1 MSQPTEQTQ
10 FETVDETDDDEPVVE
25 FVPLLNFEDDYE
37 ILNQYPFTIRKKS
50 NHRVVSEYIESN
62 GYFRLSLNR
71 NKYLKHVLIAKQ
83 FLENPDNLPEVDH
96 INRDRSD
103 YHLSNL
109 RYVSHSTNQRN
120 RTSYKNIES
129 EYVDSI
135 SGDAIV
141 VDEYNGHELAD
152 YYFHDDV
159 FYFYNGIQYRK
170 LHINTDKR
178 NGNLFVQMKAIDG
191 KRIKV
196 LYSIFKQHH
205 DLL

>member
-1 MSQPTEQTQ
+1 M
-10 FETVDETDDDEPVVE
+10 
-25 FVPLLNFEDDYE
+25 
-37 ILNQYPFTIRKKS
+37 
-50 NHRVVSEYIESN
+50 
-62 GYFRLSLNR
+62 
-71 NKYLKHVLIAKQ
+71 KHVLIAKQ

-135 SGDAIV
+135 SDDAIV

-178 NGNLFVQMKAIDG
+178 NGHLFVQMKAIDG